1 MSALA
6 VLHTKKKHCGGFIVM
21 EAQRGG
27 KGGGAVKVDSPCSNK
42 PVSIPRNMVY
52 HRVRNQYYKN

>member
-1 MSALA
+1 M
-6 VLHTKKKHCGGFIVM
+6 K
-21 EAQRGG
+21 AQRGG

-52 HRVRNQYYKN
+52 HRVRNQFYKN